1 MKSIFLILLIFFTI
15 SCQRETRNNL
25 GVVYNKT
32 LILPPTDDLPVPKST
47 NNLNIDLVVTDN
59 PVIKGILNQTESI
72 NTNSN
77 VADKIDYG
85 SGYDTDQTL
94 FQRLF
99 KGKKNN

>member
-32 LILPPTDDLPVPKST
+32 LILPPTDDLPVPNSK
-47 NNLNIDLVVTDN
+47 NNLNIDLVETNN
-59 PVIKGILNQTESI
+59 PVIKSILNQTDAI

-77 VADKIDYG
+77 VADKIDYD
-85 SGYDTDQTL
+85 SGYETDLTL
-94 FQRLF
+94 FQKLF

>member
-1 MKSIFLILLIFFTI
+1 MILLIFFTI

-25 GVVYNKT
+25 GVGYNKT
-32 LILPPTDDLPVPKST
+32 LILPQQTIYHYLNST
-47 NNLNIDLVVTDN
+47 NNSNINLVETDN
-59 PVIKGILNQTESI
+59 PVIKGILNQTDSI